1 MKRCGLGMCIG
12 LVACVLGGCA
22 AAPAPVEATQA
33 EQGVSAG
40 AVGLFVTRWA
50 LVSELA
56 VERVFDDAALLGV
69 TDVYVQVRGRADAAH
84 VSRLEPRM
92 EHLAEGPTGFDA
104 LESAVLA
111 GRARGIRVHAWV
123 NVLTMWRG
131 TEPPADVD
139 HLWNA
144 QPSWRLRDGLGRD
157 EPLNERYV
165 MVNPVLTNVHD
176 HLAEVVGEIAR
187 YGVSGV
193 VLDWLWLPESRAS
206 GDRLWPGDALSV
218 EMYGA
223 EKRRGRPASARERER
238 YRDWVGDRITMLARR
253 LSAAAGS
260 RDVSVVVWGGPER
273 SRARL
278 AAADEWAM
286 QGVADRVMCF
296 ARDDAEADAWRD
308 VLGAERVE
316 RVVMVGRD
324 GDAAAVRGVPAVSD
338 VALFAYGSLFESS
351 DPMQPGGVGD
361 VRGREAA
368 RDAIS
373 AALADRAAAV
383 QP

>member
-1 MKRCGLGMCIG
+1 M
-12 LVACVLGGCA
+12 
-22 AAPAPVEATQA
+22 
-33 EQGVSAG
+33 
-40 AVGLFVTRWA
+40 TRWA
-50 LVSELA
+50 LVSESA
-56 VERVFDDAALLGV
+56 VERVFDDAALLGA

-84 VSRLEPRM
+84 SSRLEPRM
-92 EHLAEGPTGFDA
+92 EHLADAPAGFDA
-104 LESAVLA
+104 LASAVA
-111 GRARGIRVHAWV
+111 SGRARGIRVHAWV

-131 TEPPADVD
+131 TEPPGDAD

-144 QPSWRLRDGLGRD
+144 QPSWRLRDGLGRH

-187 YGVSGV
+187 YEVSGV

-273 SRARL
+273 SRSRL

-308 VLGAERVE
+308 MLGAERVE
-316 RVVMVGRD
+316 RVVMVGRE
-324 GDAAAVRGVPAVSD
+324 GDSMALRVVPAESD
-338 VALFAYGSLFESS
+338 VSLFAYGSLFESA
-351 DPMQPGGVGD
+351 DPMQPRDGGD

-383 QP
+383 VGRP